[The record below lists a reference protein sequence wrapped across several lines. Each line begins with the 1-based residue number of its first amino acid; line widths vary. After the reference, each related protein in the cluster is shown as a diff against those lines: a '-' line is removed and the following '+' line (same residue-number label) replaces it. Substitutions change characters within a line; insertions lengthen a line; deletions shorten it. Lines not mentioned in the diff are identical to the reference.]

1 MNEAAEKIVAEAR
14 SWVGTPFH
22 HGANLKGVGVD
33 CGQLVFGVYRNV
45 GLLADEV
52 FPSYDPRWMMARENT
67 FLEDLF
73 RARFDPIER
82 SEPGAAILFRAGRN
96 YCHLGIVTS
105 VEPLAIVHAA
115 SEYGFVIEE
124 EAARV
129 ARILRH
135 LDDALLGFPKGAR
148 Q

>member
-1 MNEAAEKIVAEAR
+1 
-14 SWVGTPFH
+14 
-22 HGANLKGVGVD
+22 
-33 CGQLVFGVYRNV
+33 
-45 GLLADEV
+45 
-52 FPSYDPRWMMARENT
+52 
-67 FLEDLF
+67 
-73 RARFDPIER
+73 
-82 SEPGAAILFRAGRN
+82 
-96 YCHLGIVTS
+96 
-105 VEPLAIVHAA
+105 VHAA